1 MINIEKYGFLKDFN
15 LITLSVVKLVTFKNI
30 IDKQIPLSKEI
41 LK

>member
-15 LITLSVVKLVTFKNI
+15 PITLTVVNLVTFKNI
-30 IDKQIPLSKEI
+30 IDKQLPLSKEI